1 MFIENFTNFIKCYG
15 KGRKLKLFGF
25 LILSLAAGFLE
36 FLGISLIYPFILL
49 IIKPQS
55 IIHTKYYADFS
66 AFFHIHNALLNA
78 FILGF
83 IVTLVFIAKNLF
95 MVFSLYLQ
103 NKFTNNWKVAIC
115 KKFMHYYLFSPYK
128 TSLETPPSEKLYNL
142 TFLIEQS
149 IDGFI
154 FRIINLA
161 INLAIV
167 IMILILLFMKFL
179 FAALVTSAFI
189 IFSMVFQSRIFKKKI
204 TEIAQTRF
212 KMSTENNEKMQENIH
227 NIKEIKIL
235 SAENYFYEEY
245 AVSQQKLSK
254 IICDNNFYMLVPQYV
269 IEIFVV
275 LALLLLG
282 GIVSLQNIYNSSW
295 MIASYAVIAAAIFRI
310 APALNRIQTSLTAI
324 NTSRDFAKTMILE
337 CKKIDFDFVEEKS
350 IVKLDFNNSIKL
362 KNISFAYKKTPVI
375 KNLNLE
381 IKKGEFIGIIG
392 LSGAGKSTLA
402 DIIMGL
408 LPIDSGEIFVDD
420 LRLNQEN
427 FNALR
432 KLIGYVPQ
440 QINILDGSFK
450 RNVGYGLPENKI
462 DEERVINALKKAQL
476 YGFVCG
482 FEDGIK
488 ANAIVGSA
496 GLSQGQKQRLAIAR
510 VLYRN
515 PEILIFDEAT
525 SSLDIQTEHEITQM
539 LNALKGEKTMIA
551 IAHRL
556 STLKS
561 CDRLIYLKKGE
572 IIDTGTFEELS
583 AKHADFK
590 KLIKLSQLGTGETG
604 TRE

>member
-1 MFIENFTNFIKCYG
+1 MFIENFSNFIKCYG

-25 LILSLAAGFLE
+25 LILSLAAGALE
-36 FLGISLIYPFILL
+36 FLGITLIYPFILL

-55 IIHTKYYADFS
+55 IIYTKYYADFS
-66 AFFHIHNALLNA
+66 AFFNSYNTLVNA

-83 IVTLVFIAKNLF
+83 LVTLVFIAKNLF

-103 NKFTNNWKVAIC
+103 NKFTNNWKLAIG
-115 KKFMHYYLFSPYK
+115 KQFMHYYLFSPYK
-128 TSLETPPSEKLYNL
+128 NSLETPPSEKLYNL

-149 IDGFI
+149 IEGFI
-154 FRIINLA
+154 FRIINLMT
-161 INLAIV
+161 NLAIV
-167 IMILILLFMKFL
+167 VMILTLLFMKFL

-189 IFSMVFQSRIFKKKI
+189 IFAMIFQSRIFKKKVA
-204 TEIAQTRF
+204 EISQTRL
-212 KMSTENNEKMQENIH
+212 KVSTQNNQKMQENIH
-227 NIKEIKIL
+227 NLKEIKIL
-235 SAENYFYEEY
+235 SAEDYFYEEY
-245 AVSQQKLSK
+245 ATSQQKLSK

-275 LALLLLG
+275 LSLLLLG
-282 GIVSLQNIYNSSW
+282 GIVSLQNIYNTSW

-310 APALNRIQTSLTAI
+310 APALNRIQTAITSI
-324 NTSRDFAKTMILE
+324 NTSRDFTKTMILE
-337 CKKIDFDFVEEKS
+337 CKKIDFNFVEEKS
-350 IVKLDFNNSIKL
+350 IVKLDFANSIKL
-362 KNISFAYKKTPVI
+362 KNINFAYKKTPVI

-381 IKKGEFIGIIG
+381 IEKGEFIGIIG

-408 LPIDSGEIFVDD
+408 LPIDSGMIFVDGVQ
-420 LRLNQEN
+420 LNQNN
-427 FNALR
+427 FSAMR

-450 RNVGYGLPENKI
+450 RNVGYGLPEEKI
-462 DEERVINALKKAQL
+462 DDAKVIDALKKAQL
-476 YGFVCG
+476 YDLVCG
-482 FEDGIK
+482 FEEGIN
-488 ANAIVGSA
+488 ANVIVGSA

-510 VLYRN
+510 VLYRS

-525 SSLDIQTEHEITQM
+525 SSLDIETEHEITQM
-539 LNALKGEKTMIA
+539 LNVLKGEKTMIA

-572 IIDTGTFEELS
+572 IVDTGTFEELS
-583 AKHADFK
+583 AKHPDFQ
-590 KLIKLSQLGTGETG
+590 KLIKLSQININKD
-604 TRE
+604 

>member
-1 MFIENFTNFIKCYG
+1 MFIENFSNFIKCYG

-36 FLGISLIYPFILL
+36 FVGISLIYPFILL

-55 IIHTKYYADFS
+55 IIHTKYYADFTT
-66 AFFHIHNALLNA
+66 FLHIHNIHNTLICA
-78 FILGF
+78 FALGF
-83 IVTLVFIAKNLF
+83 LVTLVFIAKNLF
-95 MVFSLYLQ
+95 MIFTLYLQ
-103 NKFTNNWKVAIC
+103 NKFTNNWKLAIG
-115 KKFMHYYLFSPYK
+115 KQFMHYYLFSPYK
-128 TSLETPPSEKLYNL
+128 NSLETSPSEKLYNL
-142 TFLIEQS
+142 TFLIDQS
-149 IDGFI
+149 IEGFI
-154 FRIINLA
+154 FRIINLVT
-161 INLAIV
+161 NLAIV
-167 IMILILLFMKFL
+167 VMILTLLFMKFL

-189 IFSMVFQSRIFKKKI
+189 ILAMVFQSRIFKKKVA
-204 TEIAQTRF
+204 EIAQKRL
-212 KMSTENNEKMQENIH
+212 KVSAQNNEKTQENIH

-245 AVSQQKLSK
+245 AASQQKISK
-254 IICDNNFYMLVPQYV
+254 ITCDNNFYMLMPQYV

-282 GIVSLQNIYNSSW
+282 GIVSLQNIYQTSW

-310 APALNRIQTSLTAI
+310 APALNRIQTAITSI
-324 NTSRDFAKTMILE
+324 NTSRDFTKTMILE

-350 IVKLDFNNSIKL
+350 VFKLEFKNSIKL
-362 KNISFAYKKTPVI
+362 KNICFAYKKAEVI

-381 IKKGEFIGIIG
+381 IKKGEFVGIIG

-408 LPIDSGEIFVDD
+408 LPIDSGEIFVDNVG
-420 LRLNQEN
+420 LNQKN
-427 FNALR
+427 FSALR

-450 RNVGYGLPENKI
+450 RNVGYGLPEVKI
-462 DEERVINALKKAQL
+462 DDTKVINALKKAQL
-476 YGFVCG
+476 YDVVER
-482 FEDGIK
+482 FEEGI
-488 ANAIVGSA
+488 NAKVIVGAA

-515 PEILIFDEAT
+515 PEILILDEAT
-525 SSLDIQTEHEITQM
+525 SSLDLETENEITQM
-539 LNALKGEKTMIA
+539 LTALKGETTIIA

-572 IIDTGTFEELS
+572 IVDTGTFEELS
-583 AKHADFK
+583 AKHPDFN
-590 KLIKLSQLGTGETG
+590 KLIKLSQIGLE
-604 TRE
+604 